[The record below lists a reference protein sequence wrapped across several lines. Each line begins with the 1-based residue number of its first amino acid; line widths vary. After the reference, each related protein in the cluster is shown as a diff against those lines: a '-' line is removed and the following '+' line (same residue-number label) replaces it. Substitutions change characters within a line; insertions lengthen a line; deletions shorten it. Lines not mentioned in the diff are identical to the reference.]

1 MEPICSHFIGR
12 SEAFLRVNSLIQKIA
27 ACSANV
33 LVRGETGT
41 GKELA
46 ARTIHYSGPRKSGPF
61 VPVNCAGIPD
71 TLFESELFGHEK
83 GAFTNAGSARTG
95 LVAAANRGTLFLDEV
110 DALSLKGQAALLRFL
125 QDAQFR
131 PVGSV
136 ALRTA
141 DVRVVAA
148 SNADLEAAVRARS
161 FREDLYFRL
170 NALTIELP
178 PLRERRVDIP
188 FLTDFFVER
197 YRDARGSREIVVGVA
212 TRTALTAYAWPGNI
226 RELENV
232 VLRGIVL
239 AEGNQFALPE
249 HVQRAGLAAGG
260 QDDCDSTP
268 VYSGSMREICQ
279 RELRKVEENYLRWL
293 LHQTK
298 GNISAAAKKAST
310 ERRHMGRKLR
320 QLGIDHLTY
329 R

>member
-1 MEPICSHFIGR
+1 MEPVCSHFIGR
-12 SEAFLRVNSLIQKIA
+12 SEAFLRVNALIQKVA

-33 LVRGETGT
+33 LIRGETGT

-46 ARTIHYSGPRKSGPF
+46 ARTIHYSGSRKSGPF

-83 GAFTNAGSARTG
+83 GAFTSAGSARTG

-148 SNADLEAAVRARS
+148 SNANLEAAVQARS

-170 NALTIELP
+170 NALTVELP
-178 PLRERRVDIP
+178 PLRERRPDIP
-188 FLTDFFVER
+188 LLIDLFVER
-197 YRDARGSREIVVGVA
+197 YRGARDGEIVVGAAAKAAMVA
-212 TRTALTAYAWPGNI
+212 YGWPGNI

-239 AEGNQFALPE
+239 AEHDQFVLPDHVARADVAGNQ
-249 HVQRAGLAAGG
+249 G
-260 QDDCDSTP
+260 DCDSTSA
-268 VYSGSMREICQ
+268 YSGSMREVCQ

-293 LHQTK
+293 LHQTR

-320 QLGIDHLTY
+320 QLGIDHLIY

>member
-12 SEAFLRVNSLIQKIA
+12 SEAFLRVNAIIQKIA

-46 ARTIHYSGPRKSGPF
+46 ARTIHYSGARKSGPF

-83 GAFTNAGSARTG
+83 GAFTSAGSARTG

-110 DALSLKGQAALLRFL
+110 DALSMKGQAALLRFL

-170 NALTIELP
+170 NALTVELP
-178 PLRERRVDIP
+178 PLRERGSDIP
-188 FLTDFFVER
+188 LLTDFFVER
-197 YRDARGSREIVVGVA
+197 YRDVRGKEGVVISAAARA
-212 TRTALTAYAWPGNI
+212 AMAAYAWPGNI

-239 AEGNQFALPE
+239 ADGDQLNLPD
-249 HVQRAGLAAGG
+249 HVERAGLTAEGEG
-260 QDDCDSTP
+260 DCDSAP
-268 VYSGSMREICQ
+268 VYSGSMREVCQ
-279 RELRKVEENYLRWL
+279 RELRKVEEHYLRWL
-293 LHQTK
+293 LHQTR
-298 GNISAAAKKAST
+298 GNISAAAKRAST

-320 QLGIDHLTY
+320 QLGIDHLIY

>member
-1 MEPICSHFIGR
+1 MEPICSHFIGC
-12 SEAFLRVNSLIQKIA
+12 SEAFQQVNALIKKIA

-46 ARTIHYSGPRKSGPF
+46 ARTIHYSSARKSGPF

-83 GAFTNAGSARTG
+83 GAFTSAGSARMG
-95 LVAAANRGTLFLDEV
+95 LVAAANRGTLLLDEV

-136 ALRTA
+136 ALKTA

-148 SNADLEAAVRARS
+148 SNADLDAAVRARL
-161 FREDLYFRL
+161 FREDLFFRL

-178 PLRERRVDIP
+178 PLRERRADIP
-188 FLTDFFVER
+188 LLTDFFVER
-197 YRDARGSREIVVGVA
+197 YREARSGETIIVGA
-212 TRTALTAYAWPGNI
+212 AARTALAAYAWPGNI

-239 AEGNQFALPE
+239 AEGNQLGLPD
-249 HVQRAGLAAGG
+249 HVQRAGAAVADR
-260 QDDCDSTP
+260 DDHDAAP
-268 VYSGSMREICQ
+268 VYAGSMREVCR

-293 LHQTK
+293 LHHTK

-310 ERRHMGRKLR
+310 ERRHIGRKLR
-320 QLGIDHLTY
+320 QLGIDRLTY

>member
-12 SEAFLRVNSLIQKIA
+12 SEAFLRVNVLIQKIA

-33 LVRGETGT
+33 LIRGETGT

-46 ARTIHYSGPRKSGPF
+46 ARTIHYSGQRKAGPF

-83 GAFTNAGSARTG
+83 GAFTNAGSARAG

-148 SNADLEAAVRARS
+148 SNADLEAAVRTRA

-178 PLRERRVDIP
+178 PLRERRSDIP
-188 FLTDFFVER
+188 LLTDFFTER
-197 YRDARGSREIVVGVA
+197 YRDARKEGIVVGPA
-212 TRTALTAYAWPGNI
+212 ARAAMAAYAWPGNI
-226 RELENV
+226 RELENI

-239 AEGNQFALPE
+239 ADHDQFVLPD
-249 HVQRAGLAAGG
+249 HVQRAGADG
-260 QDDCDSTP
+260 QGDCDSTA
-268 VYSGSMREICQ
+268 VYSGSMREVCQ

-293 LHQTK
+293 LHQTR

-310 ERRHMGRKLR
+310 ERRHIGRKLR
-320 QLGIDHLTY
+320 RLGIDHLIY